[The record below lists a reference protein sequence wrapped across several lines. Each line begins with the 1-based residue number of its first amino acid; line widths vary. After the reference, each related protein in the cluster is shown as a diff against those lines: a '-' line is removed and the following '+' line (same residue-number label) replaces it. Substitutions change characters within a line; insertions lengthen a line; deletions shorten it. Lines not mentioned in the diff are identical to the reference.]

1 VQFTETLTN
10 LITEVIKRQQE
21 ILQMIV
27 GCNCGEPIEEVPVVT
42 TVTPPVAL
50 KLNRAAPNVDIPFGT
65 RLPTIIPSDAVKKPS
80 VVSVQRLE

>member
-42 TVTPPVAL
+42 TVAPAVAL
-50 KLNRAAPNVDIPFGT
+50 KLNRAAPSVDIPFGT
-65 RLPTIIPSDAVKKPS
+65 RLTTIIPSVDIKNSSVLSVKPN
-80 VVSVQRLE
+80 V